1 MIMRISTPQIY
12 ANGTNGLLRN
22 QYELYRLQNQL
33 STGRKV
39 VTPAD
44 DPVAAAQ
51 ALLTEQKKNVNAQFI
66 DNQENA
72 ASQLKEL
79 ESLRAS
85 VGEALIQSK
94 ARWVEAGDGAY
105 GDEQLKS
112 IAMDLRGKFAELLGI
127 ANNADS
133 NGLYRFAGYQGS
145 TQPFVEQGG
154 VVSYQGDSGARQ
166 LQVETSRFMEVNFSG
181 RALFE
186 AIPTG
191 NGVFVTGA
199 GASNSGSGVIDNG
212 SVVGSFNGHR
222 YQLNFSSPTQY
233 TLDDTFGGAT
243 TTTGPFSYVDGDAIT
258 LGGAQFTLSGAPTA
272 GDTFT
277 IEPSREESLFTTL
290 DKFIHVLET
299 GNASSA
305 EFQNAMYR
313 IGASLDQ
320 GRQHVLDQRAVV
332 GARMLELDNLKTL
345 GQDLDVQYDM
355 QLSGLVDLDYASAI
369 SDLTQRNL
377 QLQAAQQSFAKITGL
392 NLFNYI

>member
-1 MIMRISTPQIY
+1 MRISTPQIY
-12 ANGTNGLLRN
+12 ANGTNGLLRI
-22 QYELYRLQNQL
+22 QYEQYRLQNQL

-66 DNQENA
+66 DNQSNA
-72 ASQLKEL
+72 AAQLAEL
-79 ESLRAS
+79 ESLMAS
-85 VGEALIQSK
+85 VGEALIQCKS
-94 ARWVEAGDGAY
+94 RWIEAGDGAY
-105 GDEQLKS
+105 GDTQLKS
-112 IAMDLRGKFAELLGI
+112 IAEDIRGKFAEILGA
-127 ANNADS
+127 ANNADA
-133 NGLYRFAGYQGS
+133 NGLYRFAGYQGN

-166 LQVETSRFMEVNFSG
+166 LQVETSRFMDVNFSG

-186 AIPTG
+186 TVPTG
-191 NGVFVTGA
+191 NGIFVANAGA
-199 GASNSGSGVIDNG
+199 GNVGNGVIDNG
-212 SVVGSFNGHR
+212 SVVGSFNGHS

-233 TLDDTFGGAT
+233 TVDDTYGGVT
-243 TTTGPFSYVDGDAIT
+243 TTSGPFAYGGSDPIS
-258 LGGAQFTLSGAPTA
+258 LGGAQVTLSGATAA

-277 IEPSREESLFTTL
+277 IEPSREESIFTTL
-290 DKFIHVLET
+290 NKFINTLES

-320 GRQHVLDQRAVV
+320 ARQHVSDQRAVV
-332 GARMLELDNLKTL
+332 GARMLEIDNLKTL
-345 GQDLDVQYDM
+345 AEDLNVQYEA
-355 QLSGLVDLDYASAI
+355 QYSSLVDLDYYSAI
-369 SDLTQRNL
+369 SDLTQKGL
-377 QLQAAQQSFAKITGL
+377 QLQAAQESFAKITGL